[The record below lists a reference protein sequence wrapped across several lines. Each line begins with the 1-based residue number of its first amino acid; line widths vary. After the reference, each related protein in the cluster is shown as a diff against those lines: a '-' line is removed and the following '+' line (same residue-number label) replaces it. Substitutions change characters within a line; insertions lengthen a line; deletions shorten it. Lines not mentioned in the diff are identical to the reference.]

1 MSELAAQVQNYL
13 EIYDP
18 LGMAELAPVSA
29 LYMPV
34 VPEVIQKLS
43 AVQTPEAAAE
53 AVHRVLFLTYGSQA
67 GHPRNY
73 GDLGRDLLKLV
84 HKEMGTG

>member
-1 MSELAAQVQNYL
+1 MSDLAAQVQHYL

-18 LGMAELAPVSA
+18 LGMGDLAPLSA
-29 LYMPV
+29 LYLPV
-34 VPEVIQKLS
+34 VPEIMEKLG
-43 AVQTPEAAAE
+43 AVQTSEAAAE
-53 AVHRVLFLTYGSQA
+53 AIHRVLFLTYGSQA

-84 HKEMGTG
+84 RP

>member
-1 MSELAAQVQNYL
+1 MITLESQVQQYL

-18 LGMAELAPVSA
+18 LGMGELAPLSE
-29 LYMPV
+29 LYAPV
-34 VPEVIQKLS
+34 VPEIMQKLG
-43 AVQTPEAAAE
+43 QTPSPEAAAE

-73 GDLGRDLLKLV
+73 ADLGRDLLKLV
-84 HKEMGTG
+84 QG